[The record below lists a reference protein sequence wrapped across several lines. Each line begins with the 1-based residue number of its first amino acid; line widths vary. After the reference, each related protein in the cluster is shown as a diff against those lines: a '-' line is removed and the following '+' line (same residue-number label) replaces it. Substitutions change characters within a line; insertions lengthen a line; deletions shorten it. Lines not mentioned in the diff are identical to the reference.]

1 MDALSYRLELTC
13 VRCNTGGEAEMTLD
27 VHEHPERL
35 WFTIDR
41 ISKGFYASSLTD
53 TPDTSTISCSKCNEV
68 VW

>member
-1 MDALSYRLELTC
+1 MAAVSYRLELTC
-13 VRCNTGGEAEMTLD
+13 PLCGTSGEAEVTLD
-27 VHEHPERL
+27 ERGRTS

-53 TPDTSTISCSKCNEV
+53 TPDTSTISCSKCGEV